1 MMSPE
6 PANELVNPE
15 RPLRERLL
23 DAYAPDSRSFAT
35 YQQEV
40 HAMLEN
46 QEKMLRREKWGSM
59 MIWFFV
65 VAMGVAFPMTAA
77 YSKELSPKYYFA
89 LGVSLTFYAVWGG
102 VELLKYFISRS
113 RVELL
118 KEIKGVELR
127 LAAMEERLAGRM
139 GPSA

>member
-6 PANELVNPE
+6 QTNQPLNPE

-23 DAYAPDSRSFAT
+23 DAYAPDSGSFAN
-35 YQQEV
+35 YQKEV
-40 HAMLEN
+40 HAMLEH

-59 MIWFFV
+59 LAWFFV
-65 VAMGVAFPMTAA
+65 VTTGVAFPLTAA
-77 YSKELSPKYYFA
+77 YGKDLSPKIYFS
-89 LGVSLTFYAVWGG
+89 LGVSLTFYAVWGA

-113 RVELL
+113 KVELL

-127 LAAMEERLAGRM
+127 LAAMEERLAGRS
-139 GPSA
+139 GTST